1 MQKKNVIIDTDPG
14 TDDAMAV
21 LLALRSPALNV
32 LGLTTVAGNVML
44 DITTRNALIIVE
56 HSGRQVPVYPGAAA
70 PLIDALD
77 TAEHAHGHDGLG
89 DIGFPDPEGSA
100 QDEHA
105 VDFIIRTA
113 MESVTSIELITLG
126 PLTNI
131 ALALSRE
138 PRLTDRISRITM
150 MGGSWS
156 GGNLTPVAEF
166 NTGTDPEA
174 TDIVFKSRVPKT
186 LVALDPIRDSATI
199 NVQDVDS
206 LERAGTPW
214 CQMSAQLLRPWLQRW
229 PRAKISLCDP
239 AAVAA
244 AIDPSV
250 AEIELLPVVVET
262 SGRFTRGMTV
272 IDFRRG
278 RGHKL
283 GIREPNIDVVL
294 RFHTEQFR
302 DLVMNTYLAP

>member
-1 MQKKNVIIDTDPG
+1 
-14 TDDAMAV
+14 
-21 LLALRSPALNV
+21 
-32 LGLTTVAGNVML
+32 
-44 DITTRNALIIVE
+44 
-56 HSGRQVPVYPGAAA
+56 
-70 PLIDALD
+70 
-77 TAEHAHGHDGLG
+77 
-89 DIGFPDPEGSA
+89 
-100 QDEHA
+100 
-105 VDFIIRTA
+105 
-113 MESVTSIELITLG
+113 MESAEPLELIALG

-138 PRLTDRISRITM
+138 PQIQGRISHITM

-174 TDIVFKSRVPKT
+174 TDIVFKSRVAKT

-199 NVQDVDS
+199 EARDVDL
-206 LERAGTPW
+206 LENAGTPW
-214 CQMSAQLLRPWLQRW
+214 CQVSGQLLRPWLDYR

-239 AAVAA
+239 AAVAV

-250 AEIELLPVVVET
+250 AEIERLPVVVET
-262 SGRFTRGMTV
+262 RGRYTRGMTV

-283 GIREPNIDVVL
+283 GIREPNMDVVL
-294 RFHTEQFR
+294 RFYSDQFR
-302 DLVMNTYLAP
+302 ELVMSRYLAE